1 MALKL
6 VYEDIAVGADEAA
19 TVSASNKESFSDLAA
34 VPFGVEPP
42 AIATAELNGWGLSH
56 DYEVMKN
63 QPFAY
68 WSKERSGAD
77 CVFTTPPVITVDFS
91 VQQTSTGLTF
101 SFAKAAMDYCRKI
114 SVVWYQDGAI
124 KSSGTYYP
132 DSTLFIVENVV
143 EAFDKLVI
151 TFEETS
157 LPGKRV
163 KLEKLMI
170 GVQREIEG
178 DELTSAKFVHEVD
191 LISDIVPINVFDANF
206 NNDKKV
212 DFIFQRTQPVEA
224 FNGSELI
231 GVYYIE
237 GSERTGTNSYSISC
251 MDAIGILDLSEYAGN
266 IWIEDTPLTTILADV
281 LGGLFTADIDPAFTN
296 SKLRG
301 YIPECTRREALQY
314 VAFAL
319 GAVVDT
325 SGSNKIRLYPM
336 PLGKGPE
343 IPAAKTYIGGKVEIE
358 APVTE
363 VTVTAYV
370 FFDERPGEDQES
382 VNVGGVEYR
391 YYTDTKHAYNPD
403 IVSTTL
409 PRKLKFDKSYLV
421 NLSNAQA
428 LADNIMAYYMRREN
442 YNFEHVVEGQK
453 VGDRVAAY
461 LPWEAE
467 ARNGNITKMTVT
479 YSGIVS
485 AETDMLL
492 E

>member
-19 TVSASNKESFSDLAA
+19 TVTASDKESFSDLAA

-56 DYEVMKN
+56 EYEVWDK

-68 WSKERSGAD
+68 WSAARSGAD
-77 CVFTTPPVITVDFS
+77 CVFASPPVITVDFS

-101 SFAKAAMDYCRKI
+101 SFANASMDYCRKI
-114 SVVWYQDGAI
+114 SVVWYQDGEI
-124 KSSGTYYP
+124 KSNETYYP
-132 DSTLFIVENVV
+132 DSPRYVVENVV
-143 EAFDKLVI
+143 EAFDRLVI
-151 TFEETS
+151 AFEETS

-170 GVQREIEG
+170 GVLREIEG
-178 DELTSAKFVHEVD
+178 DELTAAKFVHEVD

-206 NNDKKV
+206 NNDKQV

-237 GSERTGTNSYSISC
+237 SSERLGANSYSISC

-266 IWIEDTPLTTILADV
+266 IWIEDTPVATILNDV
-281 LGGLFTADIDPAFTN
+281 MGGLFVADIDPAFADSTM
-296 SKLRG
+296 RG

-325 SGSNKIRLYPM
+325 SGTNKIKLYPM
-336 PLGKGPE
+336 PTGTGAE

-370 FFDERPGEDQES
+370 FFDERPGENQES

-421 NLSNAQA
+421 NLSNAQT
-428 LADNIMAYYMRREN
+428 LADNIMAYYMRRQT
-442 YNFEHVVEGQK
+442 YNFDHVVEGQK

-461 LPWEAE
+461 LPWETE

-485 AETDMLL
+485 SETEMLL